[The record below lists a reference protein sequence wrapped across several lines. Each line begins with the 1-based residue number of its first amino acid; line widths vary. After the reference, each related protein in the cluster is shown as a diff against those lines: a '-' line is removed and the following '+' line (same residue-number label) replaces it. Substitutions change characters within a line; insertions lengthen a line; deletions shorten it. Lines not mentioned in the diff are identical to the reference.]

1 VRWSPWRD
9 RDRNFDG
16 GLDDFMTVKSDNAW
30 RAPIRGSRAVATAIR
45 RGGQTESVGRGCP
58 MSCRLSMLWVVVT
71 AVLASGVASPASE
84 VWLPGGT
91 MPDPLTS
98 APQKQQPVLFVHG
111 HNAASDVDA
120 DFNYRKNWIDVLD
133 ATSPSFQTT
142 LDENPAL
149 DIEPYFIRFVDQ
161 DRSIVDDAAD
171 IADAVERILARHDPS
186 YVPNTA
192 TPSTTVKVAIVAFS
206 KGTISTR
213 LYLKSLAQQV
223 TGLPAPRAGFN
234 PISAFVALSPPNHGI
249 AAGILLTAG
258 SLATRQLNN
267 GRGSS
272 CLSFFEP
279 ESLNFI
285 GDLNGHPTT
294 DTATAPF
301 AADAR
306 EAPSS
311 RPPDDPTVPG
321 TLYVTLYADG
331 NRDAVG
337 GSTPPIPPPGECNGR
352 LVAKNL
358 APDARNIEVP
368 EITDQPPLNVPGW
381 ADPVALS
388 VHRNTPHTPAVICLA
403 LATIVHHQAPADT
416 FRCETPGPS
425 AEPRI
430 PPRAGV
436 VQVLDISGSMLDR
449 ADPACTTQCASK
461 LEVLREA
468 VHLFVQLWS
477 VFAGPADRIGTTYFG
492 SQVTSLVVNGQS
504 LLEASPANVTAVL
517 RDLDLLGTNA
527 ASMTAM
533 GGGIEVA
540 LRSLLGPDGAGI
552 PQRHV
557 LVFTDGMQNR
567 NPIVTSHAS
576 GVVDIADRPGW
587 LPSNVSVPLAQPR
600 VLDTTLGVKVHTIG
614 VGATPQFTGLL
625 ADIADR
631 TDGEP
636 WITVN
641 PQVDLR
647 NFFVQGVIA
656 ALQGNSPQLVGY
668 RRGTLGS
675 ATVERF
681 RLERGITRVAFKLSW
696 PRGEK
701 LDFKVEH
708 DGLDVTALGRFVVGP
723 FYRIFVIER
732 PAAGDWAMR
741 LSGRSTVAYEAAA
754 IVDEHAVRATVA
766 LRDRFV
772 LVGRPL
778 DVRVTVRAAGR
789 PVTSATVVATVLGPD
804 ESAATKAPRV
814 LRLTPS
820 GDGGYAGV
828 FRDTKVA
835 GPYRIVVTVD
845 GRDAKLGDFQRS
857 ATVTAVVETTPPV
870 SLAPRAPL
878 TPTAAR

>member
-1 VRWSPWRD
+1 MGTWRE
-9 RDRNFDG
+9 
-16 GLDDFMTVKSDNAW
+16 
-30 RAPIRGSRAVATAIR
+30 RAR
-45 RGGQTESVGRGCP
+45 
-58 MSCRLSMLWVVVT
+58 RLSILWVALA
-71 AVLASGVASPASE
+71 AVLASSVACPASE

-98 APQKQQPVLFVHG
+98 PPLKQRPVLFVHG
-111 HNAASDVDA
+111 HNAGSDVDA
-120 DFNYRKNWIDVLD
+120 DFNYRKNWVDVLD

-142 LDENPAL
+142 LDANPSL

-161 DRSIVDDAAD
+161 HRSIVDDATD
-171 IADAVERILARHDPS
+171 IADAVERILARHDPAH
-186 YVPNTA
+186 VPHDPVPT
-192 TPSTTVKVAIVAFS
+192 TTVKVAIVAFS

-213 LYLKSLAQQV
+213 LYLKNLEQA
-223 TGLPAPRAGFN
+223 TGSRMGFN

-249 AAGILLTAG
+249 AAGPAFTLF
-258 SLATRQLNN
+258 SLAVRQLNN

-294 DTATAPF
+294 DFAP
-301 AADAR
+301 DAR

-311 RPPDDPTVPG
+311 RPPDDPTMPG

-337 GSTPPIPPPGECNGR
+337 GSTPSGDCDGR

-358 APDARNIEVP
+358 APNARNIEVP
-368 EITDQPPLNVPGW
+368 EITDAPQLTVPSW
-381 ADPVALS
+381 ADVIPLS

-416 FRCETPGPS
+416 FRCGTVGANS
-425 AEPRI
+425 EPRI

-449 ADPACTTQCASK
+449 ADPACTTMCASK
-461 LEVLREA
+461 LDALKEA
-468 VHLFVQLWS
+468 VELFVQLWG
-477 VFAGPADRIGTTYFG
+477 VFAGPADRIGSAYFG

-517 RDLDLLGTNA
+517 DDLDLISTNP
-527 ASMTAM
+527 SNMTAM

-557 LVFTDGMQNR
+557 VVFTDGMQNR
-567 NPIVTSHAS
+567 NPIVTSHLS

-587 LPSNVSVPLAQPR
+587 LPSNVSVPPTQPR
-600 VLDTTLGVKVHTIG
+600 VLDSGLGVKIHTIG
-614 VGATPQFTGLL
+614 VGATPLFTGLL

-641 PQVDLR
+641 PHDDLR
-647 NFFVQGVIA
+647 DFFVQNVIT

-668 RRGTLGS
+668 RRGTLGA
-675 ATVERF
+675 ATTEHF
-681 RLERGITRVAFKLSW
+681 RLERGSTRAAFKLSW
-696 PRGEK
+696 PRGET
-701 LDFKVEH
+701 LDFQVEH
-708 DGLDVTALGRFVVGP
+708 NGVDVTAHGRFIDGP

-732 PAAGDWAMR
+732 PASGDWSMH
-741 LSGRSTVAYEAAA
+741 LSGRSTVAYEVAA

-766 LRDRFV
+766 LKERFV

-778 DVRVTVRAAGR
+778 DLRVTVRAAGR
-789 PVTSATVVATVLGPD
+789 PVTNANVVATVLGSD
-804 ESAATKAPRV
+804 ESGATKAPRV
-814 LRLTPS
+814 VRLAPS
-820 GDGGYAGV
+820 GDGVFAGV

-845 GRDAKLGDFQRS
+845 GRDAQLGDFQRS
-857 ATVTAVVETTPPV
+857 ASVTAIVGTTP
-870 SLAPRAPL
+870 R
-878 TPTAAR
+878 R

>member
-1 VRWSPWRD
+1 
-9 RDRNFDG
+9 
-16 GLDDFMTVKSDNAW
+16 M
-30 RAPIRGSRAVATAIR
+30 R
-45 RGGQTESVGRGCP
+45 R
-58 MSCRLSMLWVVVT
+58 LLLILWVSLA
-71 AVLASGVASPASE
+71 AVLASSLACAASE
-84 VWLPGGT
+84 VWLPGGA

-98 APQKQQPVLFVHG
+98 PPQKQRPVLFVHG
-111 HNAASDVDA
+111 HNADSDMDA
-120 DFNYRKNWIDVLD
+120 DFNYRKNWVDVLN

-142 LDENPAL
+142 LDENPSL

-161 DRSIVDDAAD
+161 DRSIADDATD
-171 IADAVERILARHDPS
+171 IADAVERILARHDPTH
-186 YVPNTA
+186 VPH
-192 TPSTTVKVAIVAFS
+192 TPTPTTTVKVAIVAFS

-213 LYLKSLAQQV
+213 LYLKNLSQA
-223 TGLPAPRAGFN
+223 TGSRAGFN
-234 PISAFVALSPPNHGI
+234 PISEFVALSPPNHGI
-249 AAGILLTAG
+249 AAGPSLTLG
-258 SLATRQLNN
+258 SLAVRQLNN
-267 GRGSS
+267 GRGRFCFDFS
-272 CLSFFEP
+272 EP
-279 ESLNFI
+279 ESQDFI
-285 GDLNGHPTT
+285 SNLNGHPTT
-294 DTATAPF
+294 DTLLPTIPS
-301 AADAR
+301 DPR
-306 EAPSS
+306 EAPGS
-311 RPPDDPTVPG
+311 RPPDDPTMPG

-337 GSTPPIPPPGECNGR
+337 GSTASNDCDGR
-352 LVAKNL
+352 LMAKNL

-368 EITDQPPLNVPGW
+368 EITDMPQVTVAPW
-381 ADPVALS
+381 ADVVSLS

-403 LATIVHHQAPADT
+403 LATIVHRQAPADD

-436 VQVLDISGSMLDR
+436 VQVLDISGSMLDQ
-449 ADPACTTQCASK
+449 ADPACTTMCASR
-461 LEVLREA
+461 LDVLQEA
-468 VHLFVQLWS
+468 VELFVQLWG

-492 SQVTSLVVNGQS
+492 SQVTSLVVNGES
-504 LLEASPANVTAVL
+504 LLEASPTNVTAVL
-517 RDLDLLGTNA
+517 GDLDLISTNPFN
-527 ASMTAM
+527 MTAM

-557 LVFTDGMQNR
+557 VVFTDGMQNR
-567 NPIVTSHAS
+567 NPIVTSHPS

-600 VLDTTLGVKVHTIG
+600 VLDTVLGVKIHTIG
-614 VGATPQFTGLL
+614 VGATSQFTGLL

-631 TDGEP
+631 TDGDP

-647 NFFVQGVIA
+647 NFFVQNVIA

-668 RRGTLGS
+668 RRGTMGA
-675 ATVERF
+675 ATTERF
-681 RLERGITRVAFKLSW
+681 RLERGSTRAAFKLSW

-701 LDFKVEH
+701 LDFRVEH
-708 DGLDVTALGRFVVGP
+708 DAVDVTALGRFVDGP

-732 PAAGDWAMR
+732 PAAGEWAMR

-754 IVDEHAVRATVA
+754 IVDEHAVRARVT
-766 LRDRFV
+766 LEERFV

-789 PVTSATVVATVLGPD
+789 PVTQAKVVATVLGPD
-804 ESAATKAPRV
+804 ESGATKAPRV
-814 LRLTPS
+814 IPLAPS
-820 GDGGYAGV
+820 GDGVFAGV

-845 GRDAKLGDFQRS
+845 GRDAQLGDFQRS
-857 ATVTAVVETTPPV
+857 ASVTAIVTTTPPL
-870 SLAPRAPL
+870 SLNPR
-878 TPTAAR
+878 